1 MAAPGVMAPSLPTH
15 MRAVVHHT
23 FGPPDVLVPAQLAV
37 PQPSADEV
45 LLRVL
50 AVSVD
55 YVQLHLR
62 RGGSGRIGSAREP
75 GYGLADPPYVRGGT
89 VCGEVVAVGSERER
103 RDAGDAAPR
112 RRLAAQAR
120 TWSMACVDAAALRG
134 RS

>member
-37 PQPSADEV
+37 PQPASDEV

-50 AVSVD
+50 AVAVD

-89 VCGEVVAVGSERER
+89 VCGEVVAVGSDIDDVAVGSRHLVGGLRPGSYVEYGVLGR
-103 RDAGDAAPR
+103 RSPAR
-112 RRLAAQAR
+112 R
-120 TWSMACVDAAALRG
+120 S
-134 RS
+134 

>member
-1 MAAPGVMAPSLPTH
+1 

-75 GYGLADPPYVRGGT
+75 GYGLS
-89 VCGEVVAVGSERER
+89 CIR
-103 RDAGDAAPR
+103 R
-112 RRLAAQAR
+112 
-120 TWSMACVDAAALRG
+120 TCAAARCAG
-134 RS
+134 KWWP